1 MATRKTIEKNDIEIA
16 RQKLLEAIY
25 SELPDDRF
33 VKRDAVKQLLG
44 TLMAARERGLAF
56 AKIAEILQQAGLAL
70 PAETLR
76 TYFFQ
81 LKSRAELAEESARH
95 VRKVAQTREAIQ
107 KQVLGRHAAH
117 AHELVVNRARRPQA
131 TPHLVNAFGSDDA
144 EPQPETVPSKPAES
158 QAQIT
163 PGVLHG
169 KRARPASPASPPP
182 PPMAP
187 EAARSDS
194 DEVEAAGGGAKSTIS
209 GMPPTGKAESAS
221 PTIDAGRVP
230 MTLTA
235 IEAASRE
242 TEERTDLLGDVEL
255 RDAELVF
262 YVSGRPFQGFLSQRQ
277 IHLLRTVGKLIAP
290 TRGRSTKDFVTMP
303 VGL

>member
-33 VKRDAVKQLLG
+33 VKRDAVRQLLG
-44 TLMAARERGLAF
+44 TLIAARERGLPF
-56 AKIAEILQQAGLAL
+56 GKISEILQQSGLAL

-117 AHELVVNRARRPQA
+117 AHELAASRARRIQVTAQPVSA
-131 TPHLVNAFGSDDA
+131 VGSDEA
-144 EPQPETVPSKPAES
+144 ERQPETVPSSTVEP
-158 QAQIT
+158 QPQIT
-163 PGVLHG
+163 PRILAD
-169 KRARPASPASPPP
+169 KPARPASPASPPP
-182 PPMAP
+182 PPAAP

-194 DEVEAAGGGAKSTIS
+194 GQAQTTGVGAGLAVCGV
-209 GMPPTGKAESAS
+209 PPSGKAENTS
-221 PTIDAGRVP
+221 PTIDAGGVP

-235 IEAASRE
+235 IEAASCE
-242 TEERTDLLGDVEL
+242 TDERTDLLEDVKL
-255 RDAELVF
+255 RGAELVF

-277 IHLLRTVGKLIAP
+277 IRLLRTVGKLIAQ
-290 TRGRSTKDFVTMP
+290 TKGRSTKDFVTMP
-303 VGL
+303 VRL

>member
-1 MATRKTIEKNDIEIA
+1 MATRKTIEKNDIEVA

-33 VKRDAVKQLLG
+33 VKRDAVRQLLS
-44 TLMAARERGLAF
+44 TLIAARERGLAF
-56 AKIAEILQQAGLAL
+56 GKISEILQQSGLAL

-81 LKSRAELAEESARH
+81 LKTQSELAADSARH
-95 VRKVAQTREAIQ
+95 ARKIAQTREAIQ

-117 AHELVVNRARRPQA
+117 AHELAANRARWTQAMPQ
-131 TPHLVNAFGSDDA
+131 LVNAFGSSDA
-144 EPQPETVPSKPAES
+144 KPKPETVPSKPAES

-163 PGVLHG
+163 PGVMHG
-169 KRARPASPASPPP
+169 KTARPASPASPPP
-182 PPMAP
+182 PPLAP
-187 EAARSDS
+187 EAAS
-194 DEVEAAGGGAKSTIS
+194 GGATSTIRS
-209 GMPPTGKAESAS
+209 MPPTGKAGSAL
-221 PTIDAGRVP
+221 PTTDTAWAP

-262 YVSGRPFQGFLSQRQ
+262 YVSGQPFHGFLSQRQ
-277 IHLLRTVGKLIAP
+277 IRLLRTVGRIIAP
-290 TRGRSTKDFVTMP
+290 TKGHSTKDFVSMP
-303 VGL
+303 TTL

>member
-1 MATRKTIEKNDIEIA
+1 MATRKTIEKNDIEVA

-44 TLMAARERGLAF
+44 TLIAARERGLAF
-56 AKIAEILQQAGLAL
+56 GKISEILQQSGLAL

-81 LKSRAELAEESARH
+81 LKTQSELAEDSARH
-95 VRKVAQTREAIQ
+95 ARKIAQTREAIQ
-107 KQVLGRHAAH
+107 KLVLGRHAAH
-117 AHELVVNRARRPQA
+117 AHELAANRARRTQAMPQ
-131 TPHLVNAFGSDDA
+131 LVNAFGSGDA
-144 EPQPETVPSKPAES
+144 EPLPETVPSKPAEP

-163 PGVLHG
+163 LGVLHG
-169 KRARPASPASPPP
+169 KTARPASPASPPP
-182 PPMAP
+182 PPVAP

-194 DEVEAAGGGAKSTIS
+194 DEAEAAGGGARSTIS

-221 PTIDAGRVP
+221 PTTDAGRAP

-262 YVSGRPFQGFLSQRQ
+262 YVSGQPFHGFLSQRQ
-277 IHLLRTVGKLIAP
+277 IRLLRTVGRIIAP
-290 TRGRSTKDFVTMP
+290 TKGHSTKDFVSMP
-303 VGL
+303 TTL